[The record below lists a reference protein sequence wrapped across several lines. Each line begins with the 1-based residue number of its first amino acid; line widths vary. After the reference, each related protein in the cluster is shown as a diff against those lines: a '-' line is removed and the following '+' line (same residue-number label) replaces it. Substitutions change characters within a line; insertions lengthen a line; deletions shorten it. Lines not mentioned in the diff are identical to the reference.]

1 VLFDDNE
8 TQLSTVKSRAGF
20 LGGIVTKF
28 GVFLPVSG
36 RAASRKTL
44 MQAAQQAEALGYDS
58 VWAADRLVMPW
69 KINTAYPY
77 GKEATFIVPPDRPFF
92 DTLTCLAF
100 LAGCTEK
107 IHLGMSVM
115 VLPYRHPLHWAR
127 IATTLDQLS
136 TGRLI
141 LGVGVGW
148 MEEEFA
154 AMNAPFKERGKVSDE
169 QLTLLKQLW
178 TEEHITFH
186 GKYYNVD
193 DIAFNPKPYQKPRLP
208 IWVGGEGNP
217 AQRRA
222 GHYGDAWFPYFVRI
236 TPKELAAG
244 FENVR
249 VEAKKAGRDP
259 DEVQLACCLPVEL
272 TPTDGPPI
280 DNYLKGSVEQ
290 VSEALR
296 EFIDVGVI
304 HIGLQFMIPHYPE
317 RQEQIEQFAKEA
329 LPALKGL

>member
-1 VLFDDNE
+1 M
-8 TQLSTVKSRAGF
+8 RY
-20 LGGIVTKF
+20 

-44 MQAAQQAEALGYDS
+44 MQAAQQAESLGYDS

-69 KINTAYPY
+69 KIETTYPY
-77 GKEATFIVPPDRPFF
+77 SKEATFIVPPDRPFF

-100 LAGCTEK
+100 LAGCTEN
-107 IHLGMSVM
+107 IQLGMSVM
-115 VLPYRHPLHWAR
+115 VLPYRQPLHWAK
-127 IATTLDQLS
+127 IAATIDQLS

-148 MEEEFA
+148 MEEEFT

-178 TEEHITFH
+178 SEEHISFH
-186 GKYYNVD
+186 GRYYNID

-208 IWVGGEGNP
+208 IWVGGEGKH

-222 GHYGDAWFPYFVRI
+222 AIFGDAWFPYFVRI
-236 TPKELAAG
+236 TPNELAAG

-249 VEAKKAGRDP
+249 SEARKAGRKPED
-259 DEVQLACCLPVEL
+259 VQLACCLPIEL
-272 TPTDGPPI
+272 TANAGPPI
-280 DNYLKGSVEQ
+280 ENYLKGSIDQ
-290 VSEALR
+290 VTERLKQ
-296 EFIDVGVI
+296 FMDVGVV

-317 RQEQIEQFAKEA
+317 RQEQIERFAREA
-329 LPALKGL
+329 LPTLKAYAKT

>member
-1 VLFDDNE
+1 M
-8 TQLSTVKSRAGF
+8 
-20 LGGIVTKF
+20 IKF

-44 MQAAQQAEALGYDS
+44 MQAAQQAEELGYDS

-69 KINTAYPY
+69 KINTTYPY
-77 GKEATFIVPPDRPFF
+77 SKEATFIVPPDRPFF

-107 IHLGMSVM
+107 IQLGMSVM
-115 VLPYRHPLHWAR
+115 VMPYRHPLHWAR
-127 IATTLDQLS
+127 IATTIDQLS

-141 LGVGVGW
+141 MGVGVGW

-178 TEEHITFH
+178 TEEHISFQ
-186 GKYYNVD
+186 GKYYQVN
-193 DIAFNPKPYQKPRLP
+193 DIAFSPKPYQKPRVP
-208 IWVGGEGNP
+208 IWVGGEGKP

-222 GHYGDAWFPYFVRI
+222 AQYGDAWFPYFVRI
-236 TPKELAAG
+236 TPHELRAR

-249 VEAKKAGRDP
+249 KEAEKAGRNP
-259 DEVQLACCLPVEL
+259 NEIAFACCLPIEL
-272 TPTDGPPI
+272 TPNDAPQE
-280 DNYLKGSVEQ
+280 DDHLKGSIPQ
-290 VSEALR
+290 VTAAIQK
-296 EFIDVGVI
+296 FIDVGVI

-317 RQEQIEQFAKEA
+317 RLEQIERFAKEA
-329 LPALKGL
+329 LPALKGS

>member
-1 VLFDDNE
+1 M
-8 TQLSTVKSRAGF
+8 RY
-20 LGGIVTKF
+20 

-58 VWAADRLVMPW
+58 VWAADRLVIPW
-69 KINTAYPY
+69 KIETTYPY
-77 GKEATFIVPPDRPFF
+77 SKEATFIVPPDRPFF

-107 IHLGMSVM
+107 IQLGMSVM
-115 VLPYRHPLHWAR
+115 VLPYRHPLHWSR
-127 IATTLDQLS
+127 IATTIDQLS

-186 GKYYNVD
+186 GKYYNVE
-193 DIAFNPKPYQKPRLP
+193 DIAFNPKPYQKPRIP
-208 IWVGGEGNP
+208 IWVGGEGKY

-222 GHYGDAWFPYFVRI
+222 GVYGDGWFPYFVRI
-236 TPKELAAG
+236 TPAELAAR
-244 FENVR
+244 FEYVR
-249 VEAKKAGRDP
+249 RIARDAGRSP
-259 DEVQLACCLPVEL
+259 DELTFACCLPIEL
-272 TPTDGPPI
+272 TPKDVQQEE
-280 DNYLKGSVEQ
+280 DYLKGSIGQ
-290 VSEALR
+290 VTDRLQM
-296 EFIDVGVI
+296 FQKVGVT

-317 RQEQIEQFAKEA
+317 RQEQIERFAKEA
-329 LPALKGL
+329 LPALRS

>member
-1 VLFDDNE
+1 L
-8 TQLSTVKSRAGF
+8 
-20 LGGIVTKF
+20 TKF

-44 MQAAQQAEALGYDS
+44 MQAARQTEALGYDS

-69 KINTAYPY
+69 KIETTYPY
-77 GKEATFIVPPDRPFF
+77 SKESTFIVPPDRPFF

-100 LAGCTEK
+100 LAGCTDK
-107 IHLGMSVM
+107 IELGMSVM

-127 IATTLDQLS
+127 IATTIDQLS
-136 TGRLI
+136 SGRLI

-154 AMNAPFKERGKVSDE
+154 AMNVPFKDRGRISDE
-169 QLTLLKQLW
+169 QLTLLKKLW

-186 GKYYNVD
+186 GQYYNAT
-193 DIAFNPKPYQKPRLP
+193 DIAFLPKPYRQPRVP
-208 IWVGGEGNP
+208 IWVGGEGKP

-222 GHYGDAWFPYFVRI
+222 GQFGDAWFPYFVKI
-236 TPKELAAG
+236 TPQELAAG
-244 FENVR
+244 FANVR
-249 VEAKKAGRDP
+249 AEAYKAGRNP

-272 TPTDGPPI
+272 TAADGPPI
-280 DNYLKGSVEQ
+280 TDYLKGSVRQ
-290 VSEALR
+290 VTERLR
-296 EFIDVGVI
+296 QFVAVGAI

-317 RQEQIEQFAKEA
+317 RQEQIERFAKEA
-329 LPALKGL
+329 LPALKSS